1 MNGHSFIVNINI
13 ITDFNRVQLLYIDID
28 WYLINYLTMG
38 FFLETLPSSEEFILA
53 CVINDDMIHKGEF
66 FFQRWVDNTARF
78 IPSRHSSAMTWGVL
92 SKEVFS
98 KKSCFKNFAHPLSE
112 EENIQKYD
120 FP

>member
-1 MNGHSFIVNINI
+1 MNGHSFIVYINM
-13 ITDFNRVQLLYIDID
+13 ITDFDRVQLLYIDID

-53 CVINDDMIHKGEF
+53 CVINDDMIHKGEHF

-92 SKEVFS
+92 SHVMTNYHS
-98 KKSCFKNFAHPLSE
+98 
-112 EENIQKYD
+112 
-120 FP
+120 